1 MSVTSRPFAS
11 IDDLSRLKSLVTA
24 CMSSDMQDSFW
35 HVGDLV
41 WGMYQNTLFDPRQH
55 VRLWEN
61 EAGELIGFAWREKH
75 GTGMQAAPQ
84 HRHDSEL
91 LGQMVAW
98 GEVCQREA
106 VAQEGAEPTYT
117 VSAFED
123 NFPLLNLLAQQGFQ
137 RDEFYMLHMRRDL
150 SQPIPEAKLPEGW
163 VVRAVGGEDEFE
175 QRVNIH
181 REVWH
186 PSKVTL
192 EAYRRMRGIA
202 GYTPECD
209 FVVVAPDG
217 TFASYCICWL
227 DPVSKIGEFEPV
239 GTRAAF
245 RGKGL
250 GKALMLHTL
259 RRLHAHSMQT
269 AIVCCVGSNEPAW
282 RLYESVGFQTYNRSF
297 DYSKRL

>member
-1 MSVTSRPFAS
+1 MNITSRPFADL
-11 IDDLSRLKSLVTA
+11 DDLSRLKSLVAA
-24 CMSSDMQDSFW
+24 CMSDDMQHSFW

-41 WGMYQNTLFDPRQH
+41 WGMYQNTLFDPRQN

-61 EAGELIGFAWREKH
+61 GAGELVGFAWRDKH
-75 GTGMQAAPQ
+75 GTCVQVAPE

-91 LGQMVAW
+91 LAWMVAW
-98 GEVCQREA
+98 GEMRQRGA
-106 VAQEGAEPTYT
+106 MAQEGAEPVYT
-117 VSAFED
+117 VTAFED
-123 NFPLLNLLAQQGFQ
+123 DFPLLELLAQQGFR

-150 SQPIPEAKLPEGW
+150 SQPIAEAKLPEGW
-163 VVRAVGGEDEFE
+163 IVRPVGGEDEFE
-175 QRVNIH
+175 QRVDIH

-192 EAYRRMRGIA
+192 EAYRRMRDIA

-209 FVVVAPDG
+209 FVAVAPDG

-227 DPVSKIGEFEPV
+227 DTVNNIGEFEPV
-239 GTRAAF
+239 GTRPAF
-245 RGKGL
+245 RGKGI
-250 GKALMLHTL
+250 GKALMLYAL
-259 RRLHAHSMQT
+259 RRLQAHGMQT

>member
-1 MSVTSRPFAS
+1 MS
-11 IDDLSRLKSLVTA
+11 D
-24 CMSSDMQDSFW
+24 DMQHSFW

-41 WGMYQNTLFDPRQH
+41 WGMYQNTLFDPRQN

-61 EAGELIGFAWREKH
+61 GAGELVGFAWRDKH
-75 GTGMQAAPQ
+75 GTCVQVAPE

-91 LGQMVAW
+91 LAWMVAW
-98 GEVCQREA
+98 GEMRQRGA
-106 VAQEGAEPTYT
+106 MAQEGAEPVYT
-117 VSAFED
+117 VTAFED
-123 NFPLLNLLAQQGFQ
+123 DFPLLELLAQQGFR

-150 SQPIPEAKLPEGW
+150 SQPIAEAKLPEGW
-163 VVRAVGGEDEFE
+163 IVRPVGGEDEFE
-175 QRVNIH
+175 QRVDIH

-192 EAYRRMRGIA
+192 EAYRRMRDIA

-209 FVVVAPDG
+209 FVAVAPDG

-227 DPVSKIGEFEPV
+227 DTVNNIGEFEPV
-239 GTRAAF
+239 GTRPAF
-245 RGKGL
+245 RGKGI
-250 GKALMLHTL
+250 GKALMLYAL
-259 RRLHAHSMQT
+259 RRLQAHGMQT